1 MKLRH
6 SGTMGGVRARRRGV
20 KGPRRGVKVRP
31 DALKGGGKALKGY
44 GTKYTSTRKREVT
57 MEVWYRSMGRR

>member
-1 MKLRH
+1 
-6 SGTMGGVRARRRGV
+6 MGGVRARRRGV

-44 GTKYTSTRKREVT
+44 GTKYTSTR
-57 MEVWYRSMGRR
+57 RSKGEEKALKTKECR